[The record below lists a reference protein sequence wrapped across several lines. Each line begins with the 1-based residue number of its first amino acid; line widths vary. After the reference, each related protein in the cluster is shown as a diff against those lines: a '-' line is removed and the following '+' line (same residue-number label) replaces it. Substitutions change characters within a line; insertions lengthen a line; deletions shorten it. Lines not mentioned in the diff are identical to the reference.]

1 MFGKLKKVLAQLD
14 AIWDYLD
21 EHKDELSQL
30 KADVEALKPKK
41 KKVVTKPVAKVST
54 KKTTK

>member
-21 EHKDELSQL
+21 EHKEELSQL

-41 KKVVTKPVAKVST
+41 KTAAKPTV